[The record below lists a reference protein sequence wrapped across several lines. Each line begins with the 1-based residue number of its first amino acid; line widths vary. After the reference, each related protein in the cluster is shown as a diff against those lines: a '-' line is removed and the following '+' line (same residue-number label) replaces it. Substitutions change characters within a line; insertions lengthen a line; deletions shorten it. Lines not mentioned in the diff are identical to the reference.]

1 MKGLFK
7 NPAGHLL
14 DASKVETLIG
24 AEATV
29 QGVVSL
35 KGSLRVDGRVEG
47 SISDAQTVVV
57 GSGGVVRGD
66 ISAES
71 VVVGGRVVGNI
82 SATESV
88 EILPQ
93 GRVRGDLRSPRLVIE
108 EGGRLN
114 GQCSMDGGEAAE
126 EDLEAVENDR

>member
-1 MKGLFK
+1 MKLFK
-7 NPAGHLL
+7 SSPAGLL

-57 GSGGVVRGD
+57 GAGGVVRGD
-66 ISAES
+66 ISAET

-82 SATESV
+82 TATEFV
-88 EILPQ
+88 EVLAQ
-93 GRVRGDLRSPRLVIE
+93 GQVRGDLRSPRLVIE
-108 EGGRLN
+108 EGGKFN
-114 GQCSMDGGEAAE
+114 GQCTMDGGDTADEELEAAE
-126 EDLEAVENDR
+126 DR

>member
-1 MKGLFK
+1 VK
-7 NPAGHLL
+7 NPFKGPGAHLL

-24 AEATV
+24 AEAVV

-66 ISAES
+66 ISAET
-71 VVVGGRVVGNI
+71 VVVGGRVLGNVT
-82 SATESV
+82 ATESV
-88 EILPQ
+88 EILSEGQ
-93 GRVRGDLRSPRLVIE
+93 VRGDLRSPRLSTE

-114 GQCSMDGGEAAE
+114 GQCTMDGDAADA
-126 EDLEAVENDR
+126 DLEPTESRST